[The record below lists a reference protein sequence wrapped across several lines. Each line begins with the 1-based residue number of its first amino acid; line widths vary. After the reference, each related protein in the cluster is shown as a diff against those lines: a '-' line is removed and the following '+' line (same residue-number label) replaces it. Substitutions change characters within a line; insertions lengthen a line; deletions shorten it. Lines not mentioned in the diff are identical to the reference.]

1 MSTYL
6 NPPPLMKTT
15 LPSCSTLLIFFVLC
29 LQLSSCN
36 DAPIVTPQNKAIE
49 VVDSSSIT
57 KVDTIET
64 NQSDLNPT
72 PIWGYRFI
80 IVGDFDGN
88 GKEDTLRERHVALA
102 TNQETNKYF
111 EGVESIWHQGNEY
124 HPVRSF
130 LQANPTS
137 GINELDSLGQLGLHW
152 LENIGDIDGNGT
164 DEIGLLKDGA
174 DYSNVNT
181 YAIYTYRK
189 KKWQLIYDIEVRES
203 EFPYLPTFN
212 PMDGY
217 SSQHETIS
225 PEQIVANQQYQQA
238 IDSFHLIKI
247 IGDKTIEV
255 EQCFCCNCQH
265 QYKLATKLNKDST
278 NGIWVTNIGKQRY
291 PTVRLTHIKVGYGY
305 TSGEEVMKEIANGS
319 LDLCEGANWFTA
331 HVVFK

>member
-6 NPPPLMKTT
+6 NPSLLMKTT
-15 LPSCSTLLIFFVLC
+15 LPSYLTLLIFFVLC

-36 DAPIVTPQNKAIE
+36 DTSIVMQQNKAIE

-72 PIWGYRFI
+72 PVWGYRFI

-124 HPVRSF
+124 HPIRSF

-152 LENIGDIDGNGT
+152 LENIGDIDKNGT
-164 DEIGLLKDGA
+164 DEVGLLKDGA

-181 YAIYTYRK
+181 YEIYTYKNNR
-189 KKWQLIYDIEVRES
+189 WYLFYDISTREYD
-203 EFPYLPTFN
+203 FPDLPSVN
-212 PMDGY
+212 PKDIY
-217 SSQHETIS
+217 FEKHETVS
-225 PEQIVANQQYQQA
+225 PEQTAENELMQPYV
-238 IDSFHLIKI
+238 DSFHFVKI
-247 IGDKTIEV
+247 IAEKTIAIRDY
-255 EQCFCCNCQH
+255 FCCYGCAQEFELS
-265 QYKLATKLNKDST
+265 QKGTT
-278 NGIWVTNIGKQRY
+278 IWLTNIVAQEFPNVLAVHMRMDD
-291 PTVRLTHIKVGYGY
+291 Y
-305 TSGEEVMKEIANGS
+305 TSVEDLQVDITSGKLIPCEIAVS
-319 LDLCEGANWFTA
+319 YPA